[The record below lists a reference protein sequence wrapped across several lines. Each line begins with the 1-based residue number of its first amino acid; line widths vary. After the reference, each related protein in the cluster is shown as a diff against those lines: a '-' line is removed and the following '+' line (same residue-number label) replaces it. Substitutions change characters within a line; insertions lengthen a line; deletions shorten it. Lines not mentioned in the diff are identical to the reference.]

1 MTTDTQRPRSRRLM
15 AVLALLLTAALL
27 MTACGRQDAGNGAE
41 PAGAAQ
47 SRATTPAA
55 AAKPTGPAQP
65 VDAVKLLVDQ
75 PGLYRVTVSDLRAAG
90 FDPTRNDPAQLA
102 LTLAGQPAT
111 MATDGSGDDLQVI
124 FYGEP
129 RASRYSQQNVYR
141 LSWGE
146 QARDSATH
154 TVAPAAGPPATT
166 FTVQQRLEES
176 LLYLSQLPAGSD
188 HWLWQSLFA
197 PDTYTTTFDLPG
209 WVGGDVDLTVS
220 LWGNTEDMT
229 VNPDHRALLVVNG
242 QQVAESAWDGKG
254 VRVITATLP
263 ADIVQPTGNSLA
275 LVAPGDS
282 GATVDVIFLD
292 RIDLVYSRALDAAG
306 GQLLFTA
313 QAGAPLAVAGVDA
326 AQALLWDVTDPV
338 AAKPVIGAKAGPA
351 GLGFQ
356 DGQAEGLRRYAI
368 ADRSALLAPL
378 AIQPANG
385 VDLRQNAQGADYIAI
400 APAGFID
407 ALQPLIDFR
416 RAQGLRVAV
425 ASIDDVYDTFSGGMI
440 DPAAIRDY
448 MLYARDNWPA
458 PAPRFL
464 LLAGDASYDY
474 QGFLPGSTPNF
485 VPTYLLQTHFVGE
498 TASDNWFV
506 SLDDEDDRPDMAVG
520 RIPAQT
526 AQQVADVVAKTLA
539 YEQDPSAAEWSGRA
553 LFVAD
558 DKQNS
563 FQEISDDLAANYL
576 PASYQVEKVYL
587 GQADDPNA
595 EVIQQLTQGVGLVT
609 YVGHGSMNVWAQE
622 KILRTEDAEVLSN
635 DALPFMMTMTC
646 LVGYFHHPQATSMGE
661 ELLFNPKGGVVAAL
675 APTSESLA
683 SDQSELASN
692 VYTHLFGDA
701 PTVGEA
707 IMLGKRDLSAE
718 RDLMQD
724 LIETFTLLGDPAL
737 RLQRPN

>member
-1 MTTDTQRPRSRRLM
+1 MTTDNNRPRPLRL
-15 AVLALLLTAALL
+15 AAWLALLLTAALL
-27 MTACGRQDAGNGAE
+27 MAACGRTDAGSDAE
-41 PAGAAQ
+41 PTGTGQPRSAA
-47 SRATTPAA
+47 PAA
-55 AAKPTGPAQP
+55 AAKPTGPVQP

-75 PGLYRVTVSDLRAAG
+75 PGLYRVTASELRAAG
-90 FDPTRNDPAQLA
+90 FDPARKDPAQLA
-102 LTLAGQPAT
+102 LTLAGRPAT
-111 MATDGSGDDLQVI
+111 LAAEGSGDDLQVI

-129 RASRYSQQNVYR
+129 RDSRYSQQNVYR
-141 LSWGE
+141 LGWGD
-146 QARDSATH
+146 QAQDSAARA
-154 TVAPAAGPPATT
+154 VAPAAGQPATT
-166 FTVQQRLEES
+166 FTAQQRLEES
-176 LLYLSQLPAGSD
+176 HLYLSQLPAGSD

-209 WVGGDVDLTVS
+209 WAGGDVDLVVS
-220 LWGNTEDMT
+220 LWANTEDMT
-229 VNPDHRALLVVNG
+229 VNPDHRALLKVNG
-242 QQVAESAWDGKG
+242 SPVAESAWDGKG
-254 VRVITATLP
+254 RRTITATLS
-263 ADIVQPTGNSLA
+263 ADIVQPAGNTLA
-275 LVAPGDS
+275 LVAPGDT

-292 RIDLVYSRALDAAG
+292 RIDLAYSRTLDAGG

-313 QAGAPLAVAGVDA
+313 QAGAPLAVAGVDS
-326 AQALLWDVTDPV
+326 AQALLWDVTDPNG
-338 AAKPVIGAKAGPA
+338 AQPVSGAEAGPA
-351 GLGFQ
+351 GLSFE
-356 DGQAEGLRRYAI
+356 DGEVEGLRRYAM

-378 AIQPANG
+378 AIQPDNG
-385 VDLRQNAQGADYIAI
+385 VNLRQNTQGADYIAI
-400 APAGFID
+400 APAEFID

-416 RAQGLRVAV
+416 RAQGLRVVV

-440 DPAAIRDY
+440 DPAAMRDY
-448 MLYARDNWPA
+448 MIYARDNWPG
-458 PAPRFL
+458 PAPRFM

-474 QGFLPGSTPNF
+474 QGFLPGSTANF

-526 AQQVADVVAKTLA
+526 AEQVADVVAKTLA
-539 YEQDPSAAEWSGRA
+539 YEQDPVAAEWSGRA

-558 DKQNS
+558 DKQSS
-563 FQEISDDLAANYL
+563 FQEISDDLAANFL
-576 PASYQVEKVYL
+576 PESYEVEKIYL
-587 GQADDPNA
+587 GQASDANA
-595 EVIQQLTQGVGLVT
+595 EVIQQLNQGIGVLT

-622 KILRTEDAEVLSN
+622 KILRTEDAEVLN
-635 DALPFMMTMTC
+635 NQALPFMMTMTC

-661 ELLFNPKGGVVAAL
+661 ELLFNPNGGVVAAL
-675 APTSESLA
+675 VPTSESLA

-692 VYTHLFGDA
+692 IYTHLFGDA

-737 RLQRPN
+737 RLQRPD